1 MKRGCLER
9 NQFWFDF
16 QVNIHSYFLILYTV
30 STVKLK
36 EWKSEFLSEAKRGN
50 FEKLKIIHKKA
61 TFETFV
67 NIAKEV
73 INIRDEYGQ
82 VALLW
87 SIKRGEKTLIL
98 KQCKNVVMD

>member
-1 MKRGCLER
+1 MKQECLER

-16 QVNIHSYFLILYTV
+16 WVNIHCIYFLILYTV

-67 NIAKEV
+67 NIAKDV

-82 VALLW
+82 AALLW

-98 KQCKNVVMD
+98 KQCKNMF